1 MAFLIVSKNDQS
13 CPEIIFMTLEGL
25 SGQWGV
31 VCLWWNFSLDFL
43 CDQSR
48 KFDFGGLYQNVLPGN
63 THKYLVR
70 KRPFLWVVLGFR
82 SKCSAQF
89 QFAVQDPESN
99 FEKDE
104 KMWCWMW
111 HLCTCLECQKSFP
124 GQCDKVYMWRW
135 TLQHLDHTIGQGNV
149 GLQSVV

>member
-1 MAFLIVSKNDQS
+1 M
-13 CPEIIFMTLEGL
+13 
-25 SGQWGV
+25 
-31 VCLWWNFSLDFL
+31 
-43 CDQSR
+43 
-48 KFDFGGLYQNVLPGN
+48 LPGN

-104 KMWCWMW
+104 KMWC
-111 HLCTCLECQKSFP
+111 
-124 GQCDKVYMWRW
+124 
-135 TLQHLDHTIGQGNV
+135 
-149 GLQSVV
+149 